1 MTTGSMWLLLCAMGA
16 FIAGS
21 IPFGW
26 IFARMKGIDLTKIG
40 SGNIGATNAARA
52 LGRPVGVLVLVL
64 DGGKAFLPV
73 WLARRY
79 GGGLPDYGVDG
90 AVPALIG
97 FVAILGHVFSPWM
110 AWKGGKG
117 VASSLGV
124 FLALDPFAAAVAA
137 GLWLV
142 LYLSFR
148 IASIGS
154 LVAALALVVIMIVRK
169 GPTGYLVAVV
179 ATFVVVVARHTDNIK
194 RLLAKEETR
203 V

>member
-1 MTTGSMWLLLCAMGA
+1 MTTGSMWLLLCALGA
-16 FIAGS
+16 FLAGS

-52 LGRPVGVLVLVL
+52 LGRPVGVLVLIL

-73 WLARRY
+73 WLAQRY
-79 GGGLPDYGVDG
+79 GGGLPDYGVPG

-124 FLALDPFAAAVAA
+124 FLALDPFAAAVAS
-137 GLWLV
+137 GLWLL
-142 LYLSFR
+142 LYLAFR

-154 LVAALALVVIMIVRK
+154 LVAAVALVVTMMVRK
-169 GPTGYLVAVV
+169 GPTGYLIAVG
-179 ATFVVVVARHTDNIK
+179 ATFVVVVARHADNIR